1 MGDKVERVEN
11 EVNGPATNVVQ
22 AGVVN
27 GPVTINVTGAEAKA
41 AFQADT
47 GIFGAPPLDLG
58 GTPLG
63 NPAGG
68 AFGQPHHGSHH
79 DAAGGLFST

>member
-1 MGDKVERVEN
+1 MGDKVEN
-11 EVNGPATNVVQ
+11 EVSGPAANVVQ

-41 AFQADT
+41 AFQADA

-58 GTPLG
+58 GPPLG
-63 NPAGG
+63 NAAGG
-68 AFGQPHHGSHH
+68 ASGQPHHGAHH
-79 DAAGGLFST
+79 DAAGGLFGA